1 MNIYFIYN
9 TSKLLTK
16 TTINA
21 QFISAFLIVDVSDNK
36 HRPPD
41 NKIQLNNS

>member
-1 MNIYFIYN
+1 M
-9 TSKLLTK
+9 LTK
-16 TTINA
+16 TVISA
-21 QFISAFLIVDVSDNK
+21 QFICTFLIVDVSDNK